1 MEVIG
6 AVTIGVFV
14 GGLIIAFLLR
24 MKKPNNNNEQDQ
36 TLELEK
42 KLASKEEK
50 IIHLQSNKAVLE
62 AKLSDFEKIKTDNT
76 TLKERLINTE
86 NERNALKTKNT
97 TLDNKEESRN
107 EALRTS
113 IDQSNTLQKSLENEK
128 ERLNDDRVKEKEEH
142 LEEMKKLWVAHE
154 KDVES
159 HIQMICKNHTLTYI
173 SQEDFPHS
181 RNKPDNTIE
190 ISNQMIV
197 FDAKSPSNDDLS
209 NFPKYIK
216 LQTDN
221 LKKYAKHPD
230 VKKEL
235 FLVIPSNTLEVIKQ
249 FTYNMGDYN
258 VYVIT
263 KDALEPI
270 IISLKKIQDFES
282 VEKLSP
288 EDRDDICRIIGKF
301 AQEILKS
308 VIEFEGA
315 EKLNPPMSKRSKMI
329 LIDDLDTK
337 KSELSKEIEL
347 GNIPE
352 IEAKITFK
360 ESDKGNLKK

>member
-1 MEVIG
+1 VGKDFNLIKQNMEVIG

-97 TLDNKEESRN
+97 TLDNKEEARN

-190 ISNQMIV
+190 ISEQLIV
-197 FDAKSPSNDDLS
+197 FDAKSPASEDLS

-216 LQTDN
+216 IQTES
-221 LKKYAKHPD
+221 LKKYAKHSD
-230 VKKEL
+230 VKK
-235 FLVIPSNTLEVIKQ
+235 
-249 FTYNMGDYN
+249 D
-258 VYVIT
+258 
-263 KDALEPI
+263 
-270 IISLKKIQDFES
+270 
-282 VEKLSP
+282 
-288 EDRDDICRIIGKF
+288 
-301 AQEILKS
+301 
-308 VIEFEGA
+308 
-315 EKLNPPMSKRSKMI
+315 
-329 LIDDLDTK
+329 
-337 KSELSKEIEL
+337 
-347 GNIPE
+347 
-352 IEAKITFK
+352 
-360 ESDKGNLKK
+360 